1 MPMPG
6 APQAP
11 GVGLGTS
18 RSGTTLG
25 RSGSMKGYAKRQ
37 AVVQHGSPVAAAAAA
52 MSPEEVQ
59 ECRRRLEETKK
70 EVRQIRSMEGQMKWN
85 MQREEKKD
93 RALEAKTVNEDIR
106 DWRWKESDE
115 MKAYVAEKQHDI
127 KITELR
133 DSKTYQEFKRE
144 KKALQREEDRRLNSE
159 DYNKDTDHA
168 AWRAEMTRVVLDQE
182 KELVQ
187 FRVEDLM
194 EAKEVRSN
202 QKLQEKF
209 ELEEERALEQSLEMA
224 NIQREL
230 AKEKEQLLQSLDY
243 ARMCKRTVP
252 LASGRN
258 SSRPSVGRVP

>member
-1 MPMPG
+1 
-6 APQAP
+6 
-11 GVGLGTS
+11 
-18 RSGTTLG
+18 
-25 RSGSMKGYAKRQ
+25 
-37 AVVQHGSPVAAAAAA
+37 

-93 RALEAKTVNEDIR
+93 RAFEAKTVNEDLR

-115 MKAYVAEKQHDI
+115 MKAYVAEKQHDV

-133 DSKTYQEFKRE
+133 DSRTYQEFKRE

-159 DYNKDTDHA
+159 EYNKDTDHA

-194 EAKEVRSN
+194 EVKEIRSN